1 MQLTHRS
8 VRAAAATAAV
18 ALVAALT
25 GVVATSSDGSAP
37 PARAAAVTPGSI
49 AGLKVLLTNDD
60 SARYADTTYG
70 TDGKGIYELRKA
82 LCAAGADVLVVA
94 PWRQQ
99 SGAGGRMT
107 VPGFSPVPLTAQ
119 AVTPPAAYAD
129 DCAGASAAGAV
140 FGVCAATGPCDS
152 SSTSASPSDAVYVA
166 LRRFAATYWSTGPD
180 VVLSGVN
187 FGQNVGAT
195 LNHSGT
201 VGAAVTAAENG
212 VASIALSA
220 EVPFSLADIPNVP
233 FAQTSAYAVTLLQQ
247 LVGAGRLKPSLLLNV
262 NYPFVGSGEQLGK
275 AVTTVAGTSDLLGL
289 TYAGDVTQAGGTY
302 QLSAGSAPAETRA
315 NADTAALKA
324 NNISVT
330 QLDGDWTLPGGGDL
344 VGQLDGTA
352 VTPTPTPTPTTAP
365 AMTALHATAGPA
377 RDRKR
382 PYRTVVSGQLDG
394 AATCAGTVTLTAS
407 GSVRVAG
414 RRGRVAVTGSRTVAL
429 SGSAGACRFSGPVL
443 ITPRND
449 GLARRP
455 MSGVVRVRAQF
466 AGTDGLAPSWTTVSV
481 FLG

>member
-1 MQLTHRS
+1 MHLTHRS
-8 VRAAAATAAV
+8 VRAAAAAAAV

-37 PARAAAVTPGSI
+37 PLRAAAVTPGSI

-60 SARYADTTYG
+60 SARFADTTYG
-70 TDGKGIYELRKA
+70 TDGKGLYELRKA

-107 VPGFSPVPLTAQ
+107 VPGFSPVPLTVQ
-119 AVTPPAAYAD
+119 AVTPPAAYTG

-140 FGVCAATGPCDS
+140 FGVCAAAAPCDS
-152 SSTSASPSDAVYVA
+152 GSASASPSDAVYVA
-166 LRRFAATYWSTGPD
+166 VRRFAATYWSGGPD

-212 VASIALSA
+212 VAAIALSA

-233 FAQTSAYAVTLLQQ
+233 FTQTAAYAVDLLRQ

-275 AVTTVAGTSDLLGL
+275 AVTTVAGSSDLLGL

-302 QLSAGSAPAETRA
+302 QLSAGAPPAETRS
-315 NADTAALKA
+315 NADTAALRA

-330 QLDGDWTLPGGGDL
+330 QLDGDWTLPGGSDL
-344 VGQLDGTA
+344 VGELDGTA
-352 VTPTPTPTPTTAP
+352 TPSPKPTPAATP
-365 AMTALHATAGPA
+365 AMTALHASARPA

-382 PYRTVVSGQLDG
+382 PYRTVVTGTLDG
-394 AATCAGTVTLTAS
+394 AGTCAGEVALTAS
-407 GSVRVAG
+407 GSVRVDG
-414 RRGRVAVTGSRTVAL
+414 RRGRVAVEGGRTVAL
-429 SGSAGACRFSGPVL
+429 RSSAGACRFSGSVVIAPS
-443 ITPRND
+443 RA
-449 GLARRP
+449 GLAKRP
-455 MSGVVRVRAQF
+455 LSGVVRVRAQF
-466 AGTDGLAPSWTTVSV
+466 LGTANLAPSWTTVSV